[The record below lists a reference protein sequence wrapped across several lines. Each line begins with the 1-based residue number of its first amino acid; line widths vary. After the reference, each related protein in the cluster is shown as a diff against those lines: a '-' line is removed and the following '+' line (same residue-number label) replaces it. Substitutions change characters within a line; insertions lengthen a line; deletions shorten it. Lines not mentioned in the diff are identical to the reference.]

1 MRSFFLVFAVACCTP
16 IASAENVV
24 VTTTVAVSAKATAD
38 DCARTGQLRHCRV
51 LGGNQKEGIGFSTV
65 SPSAAE
71 KSACF
76 YSEAVRGRLR
86 IVERAVSWSP
96 ARRGWFAVLRYTSN

>member
-1 MRSFFLVFAVACCTP
+1 MRSCFLAFAIACCAT
-16 IASAENVV
+16 IASAENVI
-24 VTTTVAVSAKATAD
+24 VTTTTVVTAQETAD
-38 DCARTGQLRHCRV
+38 ECARTGLLKHCRV
-51 LGGNQKEGIGFSTV
+51 LGGRREGIGFSTV
-65 SPSAAE
+65 SPEAAE

-86 IVERAVSWSP
+86 IVERGVSYSP